1 MAASKLKVPTAEEL
15 EKRAAAEKAGAT
27 EGSSGQESASSGT
40 DAGQAPTLPP
50 PPEGDGADA
59 PPEDAP
65 KDPAPTTAAPPVK
78 RRVRVEQ
85 VFYWVQGP
93 GLPGVPVP
101 AGSELVLEDGEI
113 EGILRQGAKVLVL
126 DDTLRARLQKL
137 VDELPSDKVDPAHL
151 GEEIAAVE
159 ASLAALIAKLKAG

>member
-15 EKRAAAEKAGAT
+15 EKRAAAEK
-27 EGSSGQESASSGT
+27 EGSSSKEPGASESG
-40 DAGQAPTLPP
+40 AGQAPTLPP
-50 PPEGDGADA
+50 PADEDGEGADD
-59 PPEDAP
+59 PPDDAP
-65 KDPAPTTAAPPVK
+65 KALEPKPAPLPRVK

-113 EGILRQGAKVLVL
+113 EGILHQGAKVLVL

-137 VDELPSDKVDPAHL
+137 VDELPADKVDPAHL
-151 GEEIAAVE
+151 GDEIAAVE
-159 ASLAALIAKLKAG
+159 ASIAALIAKLKAG